1 MSLRV
6 AYVCADRGVPVFGC
20 KGSSVHVQEVLR
32 ALLRRG
38 AQVDLFA
45 ARLGGD
51 RPEDLGDVR
60 VHRLARPPRTR
71 AEADPIAVGAGPRRA
86 NGPTQAGADS
96 EADRLVT
103 DRSLDRQLAAAT
115 TPFDLVYERH
125 ALFSS
130 SAMRFARLRG
140 LPGVLEVNA
149 PLVEEQLAHR
159 RLAHPARA
167 RSMAREALCA
177 ASLRVAVSHGVVDGH
192 RAYGLDRDDFL
203 VCPNG
208 VDPARFAWDIPT
220 ARTRET
226 RESFTIGFL
235 GTLKPWHGLDVLLEA
250 FGLLAVRD
258 PAYRLLVVGDGPQR
272 ERIESFCAQ
281 AGLSGRVELTGA
293 AEPREVP
300 RWLARMDV
308 GTAPYD
314 APEGHYFSPLKV
326 VEYMAAGLPVVA
338 SRTGQLPDLVEEG
351 REGLLL
357 PPGDAQALATALEG
371 LRRNRALA
379 VAMGERGRARVLAEH
394 TWDAILERVLAAAL
408 RAGPTRSVPRT
419 AGLPSGGA

>member
-1 MSLRV
+1 MSGRTIYHML
-6 AYVCADRGVPVFGC
+6 
-20 KGSSVHVQEVLR
+20 
-32 ALLRRG
+32 
-38 AQVDLFA
+38 
-45 ARLGGD
+45 
-51 RPEDLGDVR
+51 
-60 VHRLARPPRTR
+60 PRTEWQQQAPETPYR
-71 AEADPIAVGAGPRRA
+71 PASLAGE
-86 NGPTQAGADS
+86 GFIHCTG

-293 AEPREVP
+293 AFGR
-300 RWLARMDV
+300 LV
-308 GTAPYD
+308 GD
-314 APEGHYFSPLKV
+314 LR
-326 VEYMAAGLPVVA
+326 AALCVLPAIDGGRVLRRGRVVA
-338 SRTGQLPDLVEEG
+338 RVFGFAEQVHAQHLGQRLW
-351 REGLLL
+351 RQ
-357 PPGDAQALATALEG
+357 PGHAADDHHDGDQQHQQAAQGATL
-371 LRRNRALA
+371 LA
-379 VAMGERGRARVLAEH
+379 VIPGHGCGGWGGCGRQ
-394 TWDAILERVLAAAL
+394 
-408 RAGPTRSVPRT
+408 
-419 AGLPSGGA
+419 